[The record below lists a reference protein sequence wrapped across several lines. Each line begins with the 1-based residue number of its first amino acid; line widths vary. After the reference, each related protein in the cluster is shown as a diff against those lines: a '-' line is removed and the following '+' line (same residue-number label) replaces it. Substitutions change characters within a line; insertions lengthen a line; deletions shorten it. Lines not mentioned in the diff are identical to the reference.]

1 MFRKNASPILSMV
14 EGGEQI
20 EKMMCRQME
29 VYEGMRHTSDLEDE
43 CQKMHAIT
51 KSKNSVLKAD
61 T

>member
-1 MFRKNASPILSMV
+1 
-14 EGGEQI
+14 
-20 EKMMCRQME
+20 MMCRQME